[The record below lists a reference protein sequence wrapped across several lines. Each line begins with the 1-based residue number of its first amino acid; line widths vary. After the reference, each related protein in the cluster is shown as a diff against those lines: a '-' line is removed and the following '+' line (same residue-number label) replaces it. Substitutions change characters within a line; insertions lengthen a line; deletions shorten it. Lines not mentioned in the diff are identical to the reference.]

1 MKFFDVD
8 LFELM
13 FVKNRHDGFEER
25 FEIIDEYSRIT
36 GITVTV
42 HLIQQF
48 PGNAASQLSA
58 LSP

>member
-42 HLIQQF
+42 LDCT
-48 PGNAASQLSA
+48 P
-58 LSP
+58 